1 MVLQR
6 MMVIRNQGRGGTF
19 MQPAEEQQPAK
30 LEDLLRSGSV
40 EDVEAMLDAMHPD
53 ELLHEVYVLA
63 PDDQRRLLA
72 LLPPERAAALL
83 EVVSDAYAADLIEE
97 MPTEHA
103 APIVEELASDH
114 RVDVLSELD
123 ADDAEAII
131 AELAEEDADE
141 IRELITYA
149 ADQAGGLM
157 MTEFASY
164 PMSLT
169 VREVV
174 EDLTREDIDYHLLT
188 VHYVYVVVRKRKLK
202 GVIRIRDL
210 VFADPGSTIGELAKA
225 AYTVSPEASLN
236 ELENFFD
243 EHDIAAVP
251 VINTR
256 GMLLGI
262 VRRRAVL
269 EALAERSEADSLK
282 AAGIIGGDEL
292 RSMPVSVRSARRLSW
307 LSVNIVLNIIAAS
320 VIALYE
326 DTLTAVIALAV
337 FLPIVSDMSGCS
349 GNQAVAVSMREL
361 TLGAALPRD
370 VLRVWRKEASVGIIN
385 GVALGLLLGLAAWAW
400 KGNAILGLVVGAA
413 LAINTVVA
421 VSIGGTVPL
430 LLKRFR
436 FDPAVASGPLLTTV
450 TDMCGFFLVLSLASL
465 VLPAIS

>member
-1 MVLQR
+1 
-6 MMVIRNQGRGGTF
+6 
-19 MQPAEEQQPAK
+19 MQPAEEQQPEK

-40 EDVEAMLDAMHPD
+40 DDVEAMLDAMHPD
-53 ELLHEVYVLA
+53 ELLHEVYVLT

-72 LLPPERAAALL
+72 LLPPERAASLL

-210 VFADPGSTIGELAKA
+210 VFADRGSTIGELAKE

-256 GMLLGI
+256 GMMLGI

-385 GVALGLLLGLAAWAW
+385 GAALGLLLGLAAWAW

>member
-1 MVLQR
+1 MRAV
-6 MMVIRNQGRGGTF
+6 
-19 MQPAEEQQPAK
+19 EEERQET
-30 LEDLLRSGSV
+30 LEGVLRSGRA
-40 EDVEAMLDAMHPD
+40 EDVEAKLDVMHPD
-53 ELLHEVYVLA
+53 ELLHEVYVLDT
-63 PDDQRRLLA
+63 DDQRKLLA
-72 LLPPERAAALL
+72 LLSPERAASLL
-83 EVVSDAYAADLIEE
+83 EAVSDSYAADLIEE
-97 MPTEHA
+97 MPASTA

-114 RVDVLSELD
+114 RVDVLAELD

-131 AELAEEDADE
+131 AELAEEDAEE

-149 ADQAGGLM
+149 PDQAGGLM

-169 VREVV
+169 VREAV
-174 EDLTREDIDYHLLT
+174 EDLTREDIDYSLLT

-210 VFADPGSTIGELAKA
+210 VFADPERKIGELAKE
-225 AYTVSPEASLN
+225 AYTVPPDAGLG

-251 VINTR
+251 VVNPR

-269 EALAERSEADSLK
+269 EALTEKSEADSLK

-307 LSVNIVLNIIAAS
+307 LSINIGLNIIAAS
-320 VIALYE
+320 VIAFYE

-370 VLRVWRKEASVGIIN
+370 VFRVWGKEASVGIIN
-385 GVALGLLLGLAAWAW
+385 GIALGLLLGLAAWIW
-400 KGNAILGLVVGAA
+400 KGNAVLGMVVGAA

-430 LLKRFR
+430 LLKRFK

-450 TDMCGFFLVLSLASL
+450 TDMCGFFLLLSLASL

>member
-1 MVLQR
+1 
-6 MMVIRNQGRGGTF
+6 
-19 MQPAEEQQPAK
+19 MQTAEEEAPVS
-30 LEDLLRSGSV
+30 LENLVRAGEKD
-40 EDVEAMLDAMHPD
+40 DVEAMLDALHPD
-53 ELLHEVYVLA
+53 ELLHEVYLLA
-63 PDDQRRLLA
+63 PDDQRKLLT
-72 LLPPERAAALL
+72 LLSPEQAAALL
-83 EVVSDAYAADLIEE
+83 EVVSDSYAADLIEE
-97 MPTEHA
+97 LPAVQA

-114 RVDVLSELD
+114 RVDVLAELD
-123 ADDAEAII
+123 AEDAEAII
-131 AELAEEDADE
+131 AELTEEDADE

-149 ADQAGGLM
+149 PDQAGGLM

-174 EDLTREDIDYHLLT
+174 EDLTREDIDYHLVT
-188 VHYVYVVVRKRKLK
+188 VHYVYVVVRKRRLK

-210 VFADPGSTIGELAKA
+210 VFADPGLRIGELAKD
-225 AYTVSPEASLN
+225 AYTVPPDASLSD
-236 ELENFFD
+236 LENFFD

-251 VINTR
+251 VINAR

-292 RSMPVSVRSARRLSW
+292 RSMPTAVRSARRLSW
-307 LSVNIVLNIIAAS
+307 LSINIVLNIIAAS
-320 VIALYE
+320 VIAFYE

-361 TLGAALPRD
+361 TLGAAQPRD
-370 VLRVWRKEASVGIIN
+370 VLRVWGKEASVGIIN
-385 GVALGLLLGLAAWAW
+385 GIALGLLLGLAAWAW
-400 KGNAILGLVVGAA
+400 KGNAVLGLVVGAA
-413 LAINTVVA
+413 LAVNTVVA

-430 LLKRFR
+430 LLKRFK

-450 TDMCGFFLVLSLASL
+450 TDMCGFFLLLSLASL
-465 VLPAIS
+465 VLPAIT

>member
-1 MVLQR
+1 
-6 MMVIRNQGRGGTF
+6 
-19 MQPAEEQQPAK
+19 MQAAEKETPGS
-30 LEDLLRSGSV
+30 LEDLVRSGNA
-40 EDVEAMLDAMHPD
+40 EAVEAMLDTMHPD
-53 ELLHEVYVLA
+53 ELLHEVYLLA
-63 PDDQRRLLA
+63 ADDQRRLLA
-72 LLPPERAAALL
+72 LLPPERAASLL

-97 MPTEHA
+97 MPAEDA

-114 RVDVLSELD
+114 RVDVLAELD

-131 AELAEEDADE
+131 AELTEEDAEE

-149 ADQAGGLM
+149 PDQAGGLM

-164 PMSLT
+164 PMSLS

-174 EDLTREDIDYHLLT
+174 EDLTREDIEYHLLT

-210 VFADPGSTIGELAKA
+210 VFADPGRSIGELAKE
-225 AYTVSPEASLN
+225 AYTVPPDAGLH

-251 VINTR
+251 VVNSR

-262 VRRRAVL
+262 VRRRALL
-269 EALAERSEADSLK
+269 EALAERAEADSLK

-292 RSMPVSVRSARRLSW
+292 RSMPVTVRSARRLSW
-307 LSVNIVLNIIAAS
+307 LSINIILNIIAAS
-320 VIALYE
+320 VIAFYE

-370 VLRVWRKEASVGIIN
+370 VLRVWGKEVSVGIIN
-385 GVALGLLLGLAAWAW
+385 GLALGLLLGLAAWLW

-430 LLKRFR
+430 VLKRFK

-450 TDMCGFFLVLSLASL
+450 TDMFGFFLLLSLASL
-465 VLPAIS
+465 VLPAIT

>member
-1 MVLQR
+1 
-6 MMVIRNQGRGGTF
+6 
-19 MQPAEEQQPAK
+19 MQAAEQEVTGS
-30 LEDLLRSGSV
+30 LEDLLRSGSAG
-40 EDVEAMLDAMHPD
+40 EIEARLDAMQPD
-53 ELLHEVYVLA
+53 ELLHEVYLLT
-63 PDDQRRLLA
+63 PDDQRRLLT
-72 LLPPERAAALL
+72 LLSPERAASLL
-83 EVVSDAYAADLIEE
+83 EVVPDAHAADLIEE
-97 MPTEHA
+97 MPAAEA

-114 RVDVLSELD
+114 RVDVLAELD

-131 AELAEEDADE
+131 AKLAEEDAEE

-149 ADQAGGLM
+149 PDQAGGLM

-164 PMSLT
+164 PMSLS

-210 VFADPGSTIGELAKA
+210 VFAEPERKIGELAKD
-225 AYTVSPEASLN
+225 AYTVPPDASLGD
-236 ELENFFD
+236 LENFFD

-251 VINTR
+251 VVNTR
-256 GMLLGI
+256 GMMLGI

-269 EALAERSEADSLK
+269 EALAEKSEADSLK

-292 RSMPVSVRSARRLSW
+292 RSMPIAVRSKRRLSW
-307 LSVNIVLNIIAAS
+307 LSINIVLNIIAAS
-320 VIALYE
+320 VIAFYE

-385 GVALGLLLGLAAWAW
+385 GIALGVLLGLVAWAW

-413 LAINTVVA
+413 LAVNTVVA

-430 LLKRFR
+430 LLKRFK

-450 TDMCGFFLVLSLASL
+450 TDMCGFFLLLSLASL

>member
-1 MVLQR
+1 
-6 MMVIRNQGRGGTF
+6 
-19 MQPAEEQQPAK
+19 MQAAEDERHDT
-30 LEDLLRSGSV
+30 LEDLLHADRA
-40 EDVEAMLDAMHPD
+40 EDVEAMLDTMQPD
-53 ELLHEVYVLA
+53 ELLHEIYVLGTA
-63 PDDQRRLLA
+63 DQRKLLA
-72 LLPPERAAALL
+72 LLSPERAASLL
-83 EVVSDAYAADLIEE
+83 EGVSDSYAADLIED
-97 MPTEHA
+97 MPASAA

-114 RVDVLSELD
+114 RVDVLAELD

-131 AELAEEDADE
+131 AELGEEDAEE

-149 ADQAGGLM
+149 PDQAGGLM

-169 VREVV
+169 VREAV
-174 EDLTREDIDYHLLT
+174 EDLTREDIDYTLLT
-188 VHYVYVVVRKRKLK
+188 VHYVYVVVRQRKLK

-210 VFADPGSTIGELAKA
+210 VFADPERRIGELAKE
-225 AYTVSPEASLN
+225 AYTVSPDASLG

-251 VINTR
+251 VVNTR

-269 EALAERSEADSLK
+269 EALAEKSEADALK
-282 AAGIIGGDEL
+282 VAGIIGGDEL
-292 RSMPVSVRSARRLSW
+292 RSMPVTVRSARRLSW
-307 LSVNIVLNIIAAS
+307 LSINIGLNIIAAS

-370 VLRVWRKEASVGIIN
+370 VLRVWGKEVSVGIIN
-385 GVALGLLLGLAAWAW
+385 GVALGLLLGLAAWIW

-413 LAINTVVA
+413 LAINTVIA

-430 LLKRFR
+430 ILKRFK

-465 VLPAIS
+465 VLPYIS